1 MGAMNSAA
9 PRLKHVI
16 TVLLTLTLA
25 LFARAW
31 LQLLLQD
38 SGIERRVAS
47 DIAFLIV
54 PPVLLLLLP
63 VLREDR
69 SLLANL
75 FCRRDLSLKIVVG
88 AVAIGLLIRTAWWA
102 QLIARVSFGWQQN
115 QSPQVFQGPAISLQC
130 PEPQLLLLGIFTTVV
145 LIPVIEETA
154 HRGYVQAYLHSRGP
168 VVSVLAASAI
178 FMVFHLYEGWLFA
191 FAGGLVL
198 GALYWVTGS
207 LWASVICHAVVNL
220 TPQLVWRCLNPSWN
234 PDPQFLPLWT
244 PGILG
249 LLTFAMSGLAIARLT
264 LALAGRRGT

>member
-1 MGAMNSAA
+1 MDSAT
-9 PRLKHVI
+9 PRLKHVVA
-16 TVLLTLTLA
+16 VLLTLTLA

-31 LQLLLQD
+31 LQLQLED

-47 DIAFLIV
+47 DIAFLVV
-54 PPVLLLLLP
+54 PPILLLLFP

-69 SLLANL
+69 RLLANL
-75 FCRRDLSLKIVVG
+75 FCRNDLSLKIVAV
-88 AVAIGLLIRTAWWA
+88 AVAIGLLIRSAWWG

-115 QSPQVFQGPAISLQC
+115 PSPEVLPGPAISLQC
-130 PEPQLLLLGIFTTVV
+130 PEPRLLLLGIFITVV
-145 LIPVIEETA
+145 LIPFIEETA
-154 HRGYVQAYLHSRGP
+154 HRGYVQAYLHGRGP
-168 VVSVLAASAI
+168 VVSVLAASTI

-198 GALYWVTGS
+198 GSLYWVTGS
-207 LWASVICHAVVNL
+207 LWAPVICHAVVNL

-249 LLTFAMSGLAIARLT
+249 AFTFAFSGLAIVGLT